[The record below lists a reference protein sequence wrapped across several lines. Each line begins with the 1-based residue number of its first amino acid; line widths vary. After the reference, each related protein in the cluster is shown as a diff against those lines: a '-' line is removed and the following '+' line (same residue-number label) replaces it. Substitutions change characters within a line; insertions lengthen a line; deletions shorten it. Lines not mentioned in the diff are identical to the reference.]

1 MSLSS
6 VLRKKEKGFTLIEVL
21 VATFVFVIVMSSV
34 SQIFVSAFSAYRRE
48 KIIQNNL
55 ENAQFAMNTMAKEL
69 RGSSI
74 TASSASSVKFYNY
87 GEKTCYSYRIDVANK
102 ELLTI
107 KQSSV
112 SDLLTCNGTSLTP
125 TTVVVK
131 DVTAGNFTIVQSSSS
146 SAPKTVGKVTLS
158 LQVGSVGK
166 NPVNIQTTVSLR
178 DYEVSGL

>member
-1 MSLSS
+1 MASLM
-6 VLRKKEKGFTLIEVL
+6 LRKKEKGFTLIEVL

-34 SQIFVSAFSAYRRE
+34 SQIFVSAFTAYRRE

-74 TASSASSVKFYNY
+74 VSSGASSVKFYNY
-87 GEKTCYSYRIDVANK
+87 GEKTCYSYSITGG
-102 ELLTI
+102 ELRTI
-107 KQSSV
+107 KQSSA
-112 SDLLTCNGTSLTP
+112 DFITCQNATLTLA
-125 TTVVVK
+125 TVVVK
-131 DVTAGNFTIVQSSSS
+131 DVTAGSFVVTP
-146 SAPKTVGKVTLS
+146 SALNTTVGKVTLS

>member
-74 TASSASSVKFYNY
+74 TSSSTASNVKFYNY
-87 GEKTCYSYRIDVANK
+87 GEKTCYSYSITGG
-102 ELLTI
+102 ELRTI
-107 KQSSV
+107 KSS
-112 SDLLTCNGTSLTP
+112 SADFITCQNAVLVP
-125 TTVVVK
+125 TIVVVK
-131 DVTAGNFTIVQSSSS
+131 DITAGNFTIIQSSSS
-146 SAPKTVGKVTLS
+146 IPKTVGKVTLS